1 MIRFKTFA
9 AMLLCTALCMPATV
23 NAQTKRNVAKKRT
36 VVKKKSPSTATKAA
50 PTVKRTLSATSTS
63 TNTSTTGGSSR
74 NSTVN
79 TVTSNSRT
87 REYYSKNSAAE
98 QGYRSE
104 KNTNSEE
111 MLHKHKGYVGGSIG
125 YSSTAYDGN
134 TTNSAIT
141 FAPEAGYAIN
151 DTWSIGVML
160 SYSSTTNSQS
170 NTDLTNSYFTISP
183 YVRYSFYDLGR
194 LGFFCD
200 GVVSISRNNIQTMM
214 TENGETKATDNYRN
228 GFGVALNPGISYR
241 LSDRISLV
249 AHLGRLSYTSN
260 KPDKSEAKATT
271 TFSLNL
277 SNSISFGAFYNF

>member
-1 MIRFKTFA
+1 MIKFKTIA
-9 AMLLCTALCMPATV
+9 AMLLCTALCMPGTV
-23 NAQTKRNVAKKRT
+23 NAQSKRNVAKKRT
-36 VVKKKSPSTATKAA
+36 VVKKKSTSTATKAT
-50 PTVKRTLSATSTS
+50 PTTKSISTATSAAA
-63 TNTSTTGGSSR
+63 NASTTGRSAR

-79 TVTSNSRT
+79 TVTTNSRA
-87 REYYSKNSAAE
+87 REYDSNNSAAG
-98 QGYRSE
+98 QGYRSG
-104 KNTNSEE
+104 KNTSSEE
-111 MLHKHKGYVGGSIG
+111 MLHKYKGYVGGSIG
-125 YSSTAYDGN
+125 YSSTSYDGN
-134 TTNSAIT
+134 TTNSTIS

-170 NTDLTNSYFTISP
+170 NADLTNSYFTISP
-183 YVRYSFYDLGR
+183 YVRYSFYSLGR

-200 GVVSISRNNIQTMM
+200 GSVSFSRNNIQTMK
-214 TENGETKATDNYRN
+214 TENGETKPTDNYRN

-241 LSDRISLV
+241 LSDRFSLV
-249 AHLGRLSYTSN
+249 AHLGRLSYSSN